1 MKRFIYLF
9 LCLFIVINTSAQ
21 SIYDLPGKDI
31 IIFDLKE
38 ESYIKNY
45 VNCVYTEKAVKT
57 KKFNAENLY
66 KQSIWGQRI
75 HIEAVEAINK
85 GKKDEAIVI
94 TAKHQEN
101 SIGIYIPLRY
111 PLNQA
116 PYSSRWFTNVVQ
128 YASWTRV
135 YELGRIRDL
144 IIPYVDAS
152 KVDTLLSLYKNK
164 IIYPVKSANSILKN
178 RDEMNSYSRNFP
190 DFILLGKPY
199 VLIDI
204 SFDKEN
210 IYERTLAP
218 CIHLKDMSGKI
229 IKFTVGSS
237 TLETQKNKRILR
249 GATQYPSP
257 LIEDFSDFFYT
268 ESELILASTN
278 KMNPD
283 SIAFYTDKWS
293 GKDVFVSSKNDEIC
307 STYSNEPTVQLSL
320 DNKFKSYGA
329 VPRGYYTVEKFALMP
344 SDANR
349 PYMLYF
355 ALLKGEQDKIAIP
368 VVNGFDKNIML
379 ASEKKALD
387 EKTALEEEARTAQWA
402 KEEREEH
409 DRLVKKF
416 GASNARLIE
425 DGIIR
430 LGFTKSM
437 VEEAWGSPSDV
448 TTVTNQLGSIEC
460 WIYGLGSYVYFNK
473 GRVIQIIN

>member
-1 MKRFIYLF
+1 MA
-9 LCLFIVINTSAQ
+9 INTSAQ

-38 ESYIKNY
+38 ESYIKTY
-45 VNCVYTEKAVKT
+45 VNCVYTEEAVKA
-57 KKFNAENLY
+57 KKFNAKNLY

-75 HIEAVEAINK
+75 HIEAVETINK
-85 GKKDEAIVI
+85 GKKDEAIVV
-94 TAKHQEN
+94 TAKHQGN

-111 PLNQA
+111 PLNHA

-128 YASWTRV
+128 HAGWTRV
-135 YELGRIRDL
+135 YELGRTRDL

-164 IIYPVKSANSILKN
+164 IIYPVKPSYSILKN
-178 RDEMNSYSRNFP
+178 RDELDSYSSNFP
-190 DFILLGKPY
+190 DYILLGKPY
-199 VLIDI
+199 VFKDI

-210 IYERTLAP
+210 IYRRTLAP

-237 TLETQKNKRILR
+237 TLETPKNERILWN
-249 GATQYPSP
+249 ATQYPGP
-257 LIEDFSDFFYT
+257 LIEDFSEFFYT
-268 ESELILASTN
+268 EPELILASTN

-293 GKDVFVSSKNDEIC
+293 GKDVFVSSKNDETY
-307 STYSNEPTVQLSL
+307 STYSNEPTVRLSL
-320 DNKFKSYGA
+320 DNKFKSYGV
-329 VPRGYYTVEKFALMP
+329 VPRGYYTVEKFLLMP

-387 EKTALEEEARTAQWA
+387 EKTTLEEEARIAQWA

-425 DGIIR
+425 NGNIR

-437 VEEAWGSPSDV
+437 VEKAWGSPSDV
-448 TTVTNQLGSIEC
+448 ITVTNQLGSTEC
-460 WIYGLGSYVYFNK
+460 WIYGLRSYVYFNK
-473 GRVIQIIN
+473 GRVVQIID